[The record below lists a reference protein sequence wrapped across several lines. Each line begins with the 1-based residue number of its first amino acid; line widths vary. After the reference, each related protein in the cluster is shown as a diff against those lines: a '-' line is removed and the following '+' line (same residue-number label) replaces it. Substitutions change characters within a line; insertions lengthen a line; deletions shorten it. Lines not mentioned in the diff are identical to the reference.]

1 MLIFLTGFMGA
12 GKTTAGKKLAALMKY
27 SFIDLDTRIEAET
40 GRTVPELFQAGEFRF
55 REIETMVLQASAE
68 LKDAV
73 ISCGGGTPC
82 FNENLMWMKSHGITV
97 YISMNPGALF
107 HRLAESK
114 QKRPL
119 LAGKSDVEL
128 MEYIVETL
136 KEREYFYRQ
145 CHYIVQGENL
155 DVPQL
160 LSTIRSGEAQ
170 LR

>member
-1 MLIFLTGFMGA
+1 MGA
-12 GKTTAGKKLAALMKY
+12 GKTTAGKKLASLMKY
-27 SFIDLDTRIEAET
+27 PFIDLDAKIETET
-40 GRTVPELFQAGEFRF
+40 GHSVPELFRSGEVRF
-55 REIETMVLQASAE
+55 REIESMVLQNTTE
-68 LKDAV
+68 LQDAV

-82 FNENLMWMKSHGITV
+82 FNDNLNWMKSHGITV
-97 YISMNPGALF
+97 FISMTPGALF
-107 HRLAESK
+107 HRLAGSR

-119 LAGKSDVEL
+119 LSGKSDVEL

-155 DVPQL
+155 DVQEL
-160 LSTIRSGEAQ
+160 LSTIRNGEAQ